1 MERPTPSRDYI
12 TVANWIAF
20 LVASAVAIL
29 VATRLPGIEMMG
41 LAGLIFLALLAGITF
56 GLNWLL
62 LHGAGFG
69 RFVMM
74 VMTVFSFLVA
84 VIQMTIWWKDWP
96 L

>member
-12 TVANWIAF
+12 TVSNWIAF
-20 LVASAVAIL
+20 PVASAVAIL
-29 VATRLPGIEMMG
+29 VATQLPGMEMMW

-62 LHGAGFG
+62 LHGAGLG
-69 RFVMM
+69 RFATV